1 MYEVTGDDQLPLLI
15 LVVGMVMWSEAQI
28 TQSGLV
34 NIIAQ
39 MRFIT
44 NFDFM
49 HCRNNELEWDS
60 HPHLIHSYCYAS
72 FATAIDFLKQFKA

>member
-15 LVVGMVMWSEAQI
+15 LVVGVEAWSEAQI

-44 NFDFM
+44 NFEFM
-49 HCRNNELEWDS
+49 H
-60 HPHLIHSYCYAS
+60 
-72 FATAIDFLKQFKA
+72 